1 MRDGIIQTMDG
12 RREDS
17 LTSSYE
23 DENAEMED
31 GAVDPNNIIV
41 SFSTDCAT

>member
-1 MRDGIIQTMDG
+1 MEVMDR

-17 LTSSYE
+17 LTYSYE

-31 GAVDPNNIIV
+31 GTVDPNNIIV
-41 SFSTDCAT
+41 SFC